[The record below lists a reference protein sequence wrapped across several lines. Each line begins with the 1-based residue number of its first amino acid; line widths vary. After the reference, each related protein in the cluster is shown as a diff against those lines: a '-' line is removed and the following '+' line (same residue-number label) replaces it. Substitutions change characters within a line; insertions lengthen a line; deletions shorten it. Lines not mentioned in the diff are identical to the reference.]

1 MNKMRSIK
9 IEKVVLGVGGTEDK
23 LEKSAKLLEILTG
36 RKAAKMKTN
45 KRIPSLSVRPKLNV
59 GAIITI
65 RKKSDFE
72 PLLKRLFVAIDGKIR
87 KKQVSENTFSFGLKE
102 YIEIPGI
109 EFQRDIG
116 ITGFDVTIT
125 FKRAGKRIQLRRIKK
140 SRLPLNQRISKE
152 EIIKF
157 MEDNFQVKFV

>member
-1 MNKMRSIK
+1 MTDMRSIK
-9 IEKVVLGVGGTEDK
+9 IEKIVFGVGGTEDK

-65 RKKSDFE
+65 RRDFE
-72 PLLKRLFVAIDGKIR
+72 PLLKRVLVAIDNKIR
-87 KKQVSENTFSFGLKE
+87 KKQISENTFSFGLKE
-102 YIEIPGI
+102 YIEIPGM

-125 FKRAGKRIQLRRIKK
+125 FKRAGKRIQLRRIKN
-140 SRLPLNQRISKE
+140 SRLPKKQRISKE

-157 MEDNFQVKFV
+157 MEDNFQTKFV

>member
-1 MNKMRSIK
+1 MTDMRSIK
-9 IEKVVLGVGGTEDK
+9 IEKVVFGVGGTEDK

-65 RKKSDFE
+65 RRDFE
-72 PLLKRLFVAIDGKIR
+72 PLLKRVLVAIDNKIR
-87 KKQVSENTFSFGLKE
+87 KKQISENTFSFGLKE
-102 YIEIPGI
+102 YIEIPGM

-125 FKRAGKRIQLRRIKK
+125 FKRAGKRIQLRRIKN
-140 SRLPLNQRISKE
+140 SRLPVKQRISKE

-157 MEDNFQVKFV
+157 MEDNFQTRFV

>member
-72 PLLKRLFVAIDGKIR
+72 PLLKRL
-87 KKQVSENTFSFGLKE
+87 L
-102 YIEIPGI
+102 
-109 EFQRDIG
+109 
-116 ITGFDVTIT
+116 
-125 FKRAGKRIQLRRIKK
+125 LR
-140 SRLPLNQRISKE
+140 
-152 EIIKF
+152 
-157 MEDNFQVKFV
+157 